1 MLVYE
6 DLLEWLDSTPTIQEL
21 RKKAKELG
29 IRLKK
34 RMKKRDILKAIRQ
47 EIERR
52 IAQTKEETTNPT
64 SHIENQEIQGETSN
78 HGEDLPKSYGKDKLV
93 LMPVNPNWLHAYWDF
108 SPETIRKIESL
119 GLGYEIVLRL
129 YDVTYIIFDG
139 TNAHRTFEFGV
150 DVRFTRNYYF
160 NVPLPGASYIL
171 ELGYKGPDGKFVPLL
186 RSNVCSAPRNH
197 PSDSK
202 RERWLDLRTK
212 EKRVK
217 PGGEPYVRPIEK
229 MVGSS
234 GVGIL
239 QNVSPSGGGAFIWEK
254 VRSGLGKGGK

>member
-6 DLLEWLDSTPTIQEL
+6 EILDWLEENPTIQQL

-34 RMKKRDILKAIRQ
+34 RMKKRDILKAIKS
-47 EIERR
+47 EIEERLSQSSER
-52 IAQTKEETTNPT
+52 PSSVTKLQTMEKAEVSEE
-64 SHIENQEIQGETSN
+64 E
-78 HGEDLPKSYGKDKLV
+78 LPKSYGKDKLV

-108 SPETIRKIESL
+108 SPQTVRKIESL
-119 GLGYEIVLRL
+119 GLGYEVVLRL

-150 DVRFTRNYYF
+150 DVRFTKNYYF
-160 NVPLPGASYIL
+160 NVPVPGASYLL
-171 ELGYKGPDGKFVPLL
+171 ELGYKDPEGNFISLL
-186 RSNVCSAPRNH
+186 RSNVCNAPRNY

-217 PGGEPYVRPIEK
+217 PGGEPYVRPVEK

-239 QNVSPSGGGAFIWEK
+239 QNVSPSGGGAFTWER
-254 VRSGLGKGGK
+254 VRSGMGKEDR

>member
-1 MLVYE
+1 MLIYE
-6 DLLEWLDSTPTIQEL
+6 DLLEWLESAPTIQQL

-29 IRLKK
+29 IKLKK
-34 RMKKRDILKAIRQ
+34 RMKKRDIMRAIKQ
-47 EIERR
+47 EIEKR
-52 IAQTKEETTNPT
+52 ISQTKERAS
-64 SHIENQEIQGETSN
+64 SHMGTQLVQKRPVQKGE
-78 HGEDLPKSYGKDKLV
+78 ELPRSYGKDKLV

-150 DVRFTRNYYF
+150 DVRFTKNYYF

-171 ELGYKGPDGKFVPLL
+171 ELGYKDPNGKFVPLL
-186 RSNVCSAPRNH
+186 RSNVCNAPKNH

-217 PGGEPYVRPIEK
+217 PGGEPYVKPVEK

-234 GVGIL
+234 GIGIL